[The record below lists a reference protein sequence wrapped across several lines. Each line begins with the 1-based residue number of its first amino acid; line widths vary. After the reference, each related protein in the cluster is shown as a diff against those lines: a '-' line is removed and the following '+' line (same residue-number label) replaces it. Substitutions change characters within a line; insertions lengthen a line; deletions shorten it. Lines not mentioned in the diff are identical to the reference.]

1 MIKPIDD
8 FLKRFHAEIELD
20 ESMMARK
27 KDRYFLL
34 NVTLK
39 GLITEG
45 FFYAGTY
52 LGKTKGGRFFPSF
65 GLLSL
70 MARSRAKRIVVDRR
84 TEWLFICGRDVFKK
98 GIIKTTGVERKG
110 DHALVLNEHGE
121 CLGFGR
127 VLQNPD
133 EDRGEVF
140 VKNILDIGDFLRRER

>member
-1 MIKPIDD
+1 MMKPMID
-8 FLKRFHAEIELD
+8 FLRRFHAEIDLD
-20 ESMMARK
+20 ESMIARK
-27 KDRYFLL
+27 QNRCFLL
-34 NVTLK
+34 NGTLK
-39 GLITEG
+39 GLITKE

-52 LGKTKGGRFFPSF
+52 LGKTKGARFFPSF

-70 MARSRAKRIVVDRR
+70 MARSRANMIVVDKR

-98 GIIKTTGVERKG
+98 GIVKATSVRRKG
-110 DHALVLNEHGE
+110 DHVLVLNEHGE